1 MTEGHAEHSAKP
13 GSNANKRLAFGLLSV
28 VAVMIGLSFAAV
40 PLYRLFC
47 QVTGYAGT
55 TQRVDAP
62 SAQATDR
69 SISIRFDANT
79 SSELDWSFQ
88 PVENRIDLKV
98 GENRLAFYKAV
109 NRTGKPLTGTAT
121 FNVTPELAGAY
132 FNKVD
137 CFCFTQQTLAAGQEA
152 DMPVSF
158 FIDPAILDD
167 PDARNIEEI
176 TLSYTFFKVE
186 MEGKSAAEAGQAE
199 GAATRSFE
207 KGQQPG

>member
-1 MTEGHAEHSAKP
+1 
-13 GSNANKRLAFGLLSV
+13 
-28 VAVMIGLSFAAV
+28 MIGLSFAAV

-55 TQRVDAP
+55 TQRADAP

-69 SISIRFDANT
+69 VISIRFDANIA
-79 SSELDWSFQ
+79 SELKWSFQ
-88 PVENRIDLKV
+88 PVENRIDLRI

-109 NRTGKPLTGTAT
+109 NRTDTPLTGTAT

-137 CFCFTQQTLAAGQEA
+137 CFCFTEQALGPGQEV

-186 MEGKSAAEAGQAE
+186 MEDKSAAEAGQAE

>member
-1 MTEGHAEHSAKP
+1 MTEGHAEHSPKQDP
-13 GSNANKRLAFGLLSV
+13 DGNRRLAFRLVTL

-55 TQRVDAP
+55 TQRADAP
-62 SAQATDR
+62 SAQATDQV
-69 SISIRFDANT
+69 ISIRFDANIA
-79 SSELDWSFQ
+79 SELKWSFQ
-88 PVENRIDLKV
+88 PVENRIDLRI

-109 NRTGKPLTGTAT
+109 NRTDTPLTGTAT

-137 CFCFTQQTLAAGQEA
+137 CFCFTEQTLGPGQEV

-186 MEGKSAAEAGQAE
+186 MEDKSAAEAGQAE